1 MGAEETRENDAAHY
15 GNNSIHCSSVKSGI
29 LNDAK
34 AAPAL
39 ARSADARAFLD
50 AAWAVLYIGPSLRA
64 FQNPPARRFVI

>member
-34 AAPAL
+34 AAPAV
-39 ARSADARAFLD
+39 ARSADLQETYV
-50 AAWAVLYIGPSLRA
+50 AVGTRLPTLEPLASLR
-64 FQNPPARRFVI
+64 VL